1 MEIGWRRAGAYVL
14 CRDDCE
20 RVLLTRYAAPG
31 HPDDGKWTVPGGG
44 MEWGESPQETAV
56 RELYEETGLVVTLG
70 PVLDVFSRW
79 FTATETIGGAAGH
92 LIGPVY
98 EATSWEGELRD
109 EFADVDTT
117 DAAGWFT
124 LDEAR
129 VLPRVELLDFVLE
142 RL

>member
-1 MEIGWRRAGAYVL
+1 VEIGWRRAGAYVL
-14 CRDDCE
+14 CRDDRE

-44 MEWGESPQETAV
+44 MEWGESPQETAI
-56 RELYEETGLVVTLG
+56 RELHEETGLAVALG
-70 PVLDVFSRW
+70 PILDVFSRW
-79 FTATETIGGAAGH
+79 FTANETVGGAAGH

-98 EATSWEGELRD
+98 EAASWDGELRD
-109 EFADVDTT
+109 EFADADTT

-129 VLPRVELLDFVLE
+129 ALPHVELLEFVLE